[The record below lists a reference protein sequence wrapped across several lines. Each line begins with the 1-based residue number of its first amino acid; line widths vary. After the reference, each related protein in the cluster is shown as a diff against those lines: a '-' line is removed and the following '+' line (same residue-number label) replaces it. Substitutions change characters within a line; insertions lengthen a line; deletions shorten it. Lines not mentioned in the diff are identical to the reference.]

1 MPKLHTLKQFQ
12 RELSKERFDLTG
24 YRLIVE
30 DKETSKTFTVEAVE
44 LDKEVRTAVI
54 VIKKE

>member
-1 MPKLHTLKQFQ
+1 MPKLHTLKQLQ

-30 DKETSKTFTVEAVE
+30 DKETAKTYTVEAVE